1 MSTEYKPF
9 LGVGLV
15 FEWVELKAFLEYYSL
30 TEGIDIEYDD
40 LEDVANHCG
49 VHIET
54 LDGGDEFFVGWKN
67 GCVEI
72 HTLSQ
77 ELVYLDVKWQIKFP
91 AHEPELVHLVTSF

>member
-15 FEWVELKAFLEYYSL
+15 FEWKEFKAFLEYYSL

-40 LEDVANHCG
+40 LEDVAKHCG

-54 LDGGDEFFVGWKN
+54 LDGGDEFFVGWKTESESIT
-67 GCVEI
+67 G
-72 HTLSQ
+72 LSDL
-77 ELVYLDVKWQIKFP
+77 LVGTQVRWEARFP